1 MLSGH
6 DLAFGTGE
14 HRRTPRYRH
23 ERSGRGSESDDI
35 SELGHEAIK
44 GVTTVATVGI
54 AASMMGG
61 ILGGFGK

>member
-14 HRRTPRYRH
+14 HNRSPMKRRATPRQSRD
-23 ERSGRGSESDDI
+23 SDDI
-35 SELGHEAIK
+35 AELGHEAIK

-54 AASMMGG
+54 AATMMGG
-61 ILGGFGK
+61 ILGGFH